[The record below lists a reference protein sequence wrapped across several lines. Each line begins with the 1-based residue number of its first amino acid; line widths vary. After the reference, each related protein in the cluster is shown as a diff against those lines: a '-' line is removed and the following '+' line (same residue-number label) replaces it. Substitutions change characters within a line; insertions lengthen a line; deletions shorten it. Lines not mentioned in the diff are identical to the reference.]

1 MGRARIVGDSTCDLS
16 RPILD
21 RLGIGQIPLY
31 VNLAGRSCRDGVD
44 ITPEDIYA
52 HVERTHEIPKTAAPS
67 VQDYI
72 DAFTPWVQ
80 AGEDVV
86 YIPISSQMSSSM
98 QNARI
103 AAESFDPGRVRVVDS
118 KNLSTGIGLLVMMA
132 AEMAQQGASAEDCA
146 RAVEGATGRVHASF
160 IVETVRYLYM
170 GGRVN
175 ALTMV
180 GASAL
185 RIHPKIVVIDGGMHP
200 AQKYRGSMERA
211 MEAYC
216 REELKDPDRIDPKR
230 IFITHSGCKPEWVE
244 LMRGYIAQHMAFE
257 EVLVTQAGCVITSHC
272 GPNTLGILYMD
283 KA

>member
-1 MGRARIVGDSTCDLS
+1 MGKTRIVGDSTCDLS
-16 RPILD
+16 QPIKE

-31 VNLAGRSCRDGVD
+31 VNLDGKSYRDGVD
-44 ITPEDIYA
+44 ITPDDIYA
-52 HVERTHEIPKTAAPS
+52 YVERTHEIPKTAAPS

-72 DAFTPWVQ
+72 DAFSPWVE

-86 YIPISSQMSSSM
+86 YLPISSQMSSSM

-103 AAESFDPGRVRVVDS
+103 AAESFGAGRVRVVDS

-175 ALTMV
+175 ALTMM

-185 RIHPKIVVIDGGMHP
+185 RIHPKIVVTDGQMHP

-216 REELKDPDRIDPKR
+216 RDELRNLERIDPKR
-230 IFITHSGCKPEWVE
+230 IFITHSGCKPEWLE
-244 LMRGYIAQHMAFE
+244 LMQGYIAQHMAFD
-257 EVLVTQAGCVITSHC
+257 EVLKTRAGCVITSHC

>member
-1 MGRARIVGDSTCDLS
+1 
-16 RPILD
+16 
-21 RLGIGQIPLY
+21 
-31 VNLAGRSCRDGVD
+31 
-44 ITPEDIYA
+44 
-52 HVERTHEIPKTAAPS
+52 
-67 VQDYI
+67 
-72 DAFTPWVQ
+72 
-80 AGEDVV
+80 
-86 YIPISSQMSSSM
+86 M

-103 AAESFDPGRVRVVDS
+103 AAESFGAGRVRVVDS

-132 AEMAQQGASAEDCA
+132 AEMAPAGRQRRGLRR

-175 ALTMV
+175 ALTMM

-185 RIHPKIVVIDGGMHP
+185 RIHPKIVVTDGQMHP

-216 REELKDPDRIDPKR
+216 RDELRNLERIDPKR
-230 IFITHSGCKPEWVE
+230 IFITHSGCKPEWLE
-244 LMRGYIAQHMAFE
+244 LMRGHIAQHMAFD
-257 EVLVTQAGCVITSHC
+257 EVLKTRAGCVITSHC